1 MRLMER
7 RRDGRALVWSKQES
21 EAALRGY
28 TGRTPTTKVGPL
40 PAGRKRPADECPWRP
55 LIEWLHQVME
65 LRGIKP
71 AQVAA
76 FSGLP
81 LTTLMGLLHCKNRP
95 SLETLEK
102 LAGYFG
108 QTIETFRDMAYGPA
122 NGRPV
127 PPATLI
133 PELTGVL
140 LVPKIGSVSA
150 GGGYV
155 ASGYEVIGPIRD
167 ASRNL
172 VAFDV
177 RGDCMAP
184 RIEAGDVVIV
194 DLSQPW
200 SNGKI
205 VLARVDDE
213 LIVKRA
219 HEDQDGVRLSADAEG
234 FADVV
239 GTDVQILGVVVKIMK
254 DPR

>member
-1 MRLMER
+1 
-7 RRDGRALVWSKQES
+7 
-21 EAALRGY
+21 
-28 TGRTPTTKVGPL
+28 L
-40 PAGRKRPADECPWRP
+40 PAGPKRPAVECPWRP
-55 LIEWLHQVME
+55 LIEWLRQVME

-102 LAGYFG
+102 LAAYFG
-108 QTIETFRDMAYGPA
+108 QSPETFREMAYGSA

-155 ASGYEVIGPIRD
+155 SSGYEVIGPIRD

-194 DLSQPW
+194 DLARAW
-200 SNGKI
+200 SDGAI
-205 VLARVDDE
+205 VLARVGDE

-219 HEDQDGVRLSADAEG
+219 HENGAGMTLSADAAG
-234 FADVV
+234 FADVA
-239 GTDVQILGVVVKIMK
+239 GAEVQVLGVVVRIMK
-254 DPR
+254 EPR

>member
-1 MRLMER
+1 MRLMEH
-7 RRDGRALVWSKQES
+7 RRDGRALVWSKQGS
-21 EAALRGY
+21 EPALRGY
-28 TGRTPTTKVGPL
+28 TGRTPATKVGPL

-55 LIEWLHQVME
+55 LIEWLHQVMD

-71 AQVAA
+71 AQVAT

-102 LAGYFG
+102 LADYFG
-108 QTIETFRDMAYGPA
+108 QKPETFREMAYGSA
-122 NGRPV
+122 DGRAV

-194 DLSQPW
+194 DLSRPW
-200 SNGKI
+200 SDGAI
-205 VLARVDDE
+205 VLARHGDE
-213 LIVKRA
+213 LLVKRA
-219 HEDQDGVRLSADAEG
+219 HADADGVRLTADADG
-234 FADVV
+234 VSDIAGDDVEV
-239 GTDVQILGVVVKIMK
+239 LGVVVRIMK
-254 DPR
+254 EPR